1 MAQDDRELWNDRYR
15 DRAASDGAPSD
26 FVASLHDVLPSAGR
40 ALDVAGGAGADAVL
54 LAEGGL
60 EVTLLDVSDEALRLA
75 RDRAAAR
82 GVRLSTVRIDLE
94 AEPPPPGPWDVV
106 LVRHYLQR
114 PLLPRLAGLLAP
126 GGLLCVCIATR
137 RNLERHP
144 RPSARFLLEP
154 GELPGLVP
162 GLEIVRWVEDWT
174 DVGPEGRHE
183 ARLVARVP
191 DSAA

>member
-1 MAQDDRELWNDRYR
+1 MAEHDRELWNDRYR
-15 DRAASDGAPSD
+15 GRAAADGAPSD
-26 FVASLHDVLPSAGR
+26 FVASLDDVLPSAGR

-54 LAEGGL
+54 LAERGL
-60 EVTLLDVSDEALRLA
+60 TVTLLDVSDEALRLA
-75 RDRAAAR
+75 RDRATAH
-82 GVRLSTVRIDLE
+82 GVTLSTVRLDLE
-94 AEPPPPGPWDVV
+94 AEPPPPGPWDVI

-114 PLLPRLAGLLAP
+114 PLLPRLGDLLAP

-162 GLEIVRWVEDWT
+162 DLEIVRWVEDWT
-174 DVGPEGRHE
+174 DESPDGRHE
-183 ARLVARVP
+183 GRLVARMP

>member
-1 MAQDDRELWNDRYR
+1 VADDDRERWNDRYR
-15 DRAASDGAPSD
+15 GRAPGEGAPSD
-26 FVASLHDVLPSAGR
+26 FVAWLEGVLPSAGR

-54 LAEGGL
+54 LAERGL
-60 EVTLLDVSDEALRLA
+60 AVTLLDVSDEALRLA
-75 RDRAAAR
+75 RDRATAH
-82 GVRLSTVRIDLE
+82 GVTLSTVRLDLE
-94 AEPPPPGPWDVV
+94 AEPPPAGPWDVV

-114 PLLPRLAGLLAP
+114 PLLPRLGGLLAP

-174 DVGPEGRHE
+174 HEGPEGRHE